1 MRFFDAHNLGS
12 GQFSLGFRSADLLI
26 LFLMQREQ
34 FQANL
39 GNSEESQTP
48 QNRFS
53 TGLSRVGRECLM
65 NLIAPV
71 WAGLLLMAPEATAQ
85 DSLINFNNSVFYT
98 SRLVTDSFGKPLVG
112 TNWVAQ
118 LFLDT
123 PTGLL
128 TVSGP
133 GSGLFSAAGAGTP
146 GAWSGGT
153 RLLETVSFGQT
164 SQVEVRVWDLS
175 LFSTYEAALQAGG
188 VTGTSGLFN
197 YSFTPSS
204 PLADTDSW
212 MKNFPSVRLTD
223 QPALPPLI
231 EAIRHH
237 SPRKA
242 TN

>member
-1 MRFFDAHNLGS
+1 MR
-12 GQFSLGFRSADLLI
+12 
-26 LFLMQREQ
+26 
-34 FQANL
+34 
-39 GNSEESQTP
+39 
-48 QNRFS
+48 
-53 TGLSRVGRECLM
+53 
-65 NLIAPV
+65 LIAPV
-71 WAGLLLMAPEATAQ
+71 SAGLLLMAPDAAAQ
-85 DSLINFNNSVFYT
+85 DSLINFNNSVFGT

-123 PTGLL
+123 PTGFL

-133 GSGLFSAAGAGTP
+133 GSGLFSAAGAGNP
-146 GAWSGGT
+146 GAWSGAT
-153 RLLETVSFGQT
+153 RLLEMVSFGRT

-175 LFSTYEAALQAGG
+175 LFATYEAALQTGG

-212 MKNFPSVRLTD
+212 MKNFPSIRLTD

-231 EAIRHH
+231 EAVRHAEPQEGDELKIQPVVTGGH
-237 SPRKA
+237 SAAAVPVAGWKWPPGHQRSVGSHRSSHSA
-242 TN
+242 GALRLQPHRH

>member
-1 MRFFDAHNLGS
+1 
-12 GQFSLGFRSADLLI
+12 
-26 LFLMQREQ
+26 MQREQ
-34 FQANL
+34 PQTIPENVVENPAETRP
-39 GNSEESQTP
+39 NSSFIGHS
-48 QNRFS
+48 RFS
-53 TGLSRVGRECLM
+53 KRLSRFGRECLTSI
-65 NLIAPV
+65 IAPLS
-71 WAGLLLMAPEATAQ
+71 AGLVLMAPDATAQ
-85 DSLINFNNSVFYT
+85 DSLINFNNSVFGT

-112 TNWVAQ
+112 TNWVAE

-123 PTGLL
+123 STGLL

-153 RLLETVSFGQT
+153 RLLEKVSFGQT

-204 PLADTDSW
+204 PLAAADSW
-212 MKNFPSVRLTD
+212 MKNFPSIRLTD

-231 EAIRHH
+231 ESIRH
-237 SPRKA
+237 SEPQEGDELKIQPVVTGGTPPLRA
-242 TN
+242 